1 MALKLNLE
9 NNHTPGFI
17 INLLQLEGVS
27 EVYIRIDRYLG
38 DANTVD
44 ISLGYYSP
52 IDRSED
58 TESGSMVYKDVVP
71 LNFPPSKYRFTVNE
85 DGSETDV
92 NVRRQG
98 YQYLKTLPEFEG
110 CEDC

>member
-17 INLLQLEGVS
+17 KNLLKLDGVS

-38 DANTVD
+38 DASTVD
-44 ISLGYYSP
+44 VSLGYYSL
-52 IDRSED
+52 IECSED
-58 TESGSMVYKDVVP
+58 TEAGSITYNDVVP
-71 LNFPPSKYRFTVNE
+71 LNFPSAQYRFTVVE

-98 YQYLKTLPEFEG
+98 YEYLKTLPEFAG